1 MNRVFLILYQKASNL
16 LRIFLLD
23 VTSLKFRS
31 FARKTRL
38 STTNTNAPVV
48 LIESPACRANLVG
61 IRLFMKAYFEFHP
74 VDFILYRVGPSGRFR
89 KSIERLRFFCS
100 IEKQFGFSKFIPIL
114 WSKHNTLYYEQF
126 YKKNCGL
133 RSAREF
139 ELFKYRGVL
148 IGDLIYDEYLRRSKK
163 KTIDFS
169 DSHFL
174 RIFHELTE
182 YFHRFDEIFDEY
194 DIEAVV
200 VSNCVY
206 HFAIPL
212 RIACNRNLSAFQVT
226 SETVYR
232 MSKNRLHAYTEF
244 LEYSP
249 TPKNEEIPD
258 FRSNLIEIKNRI
270 SRRFAGEVG
279 VDMSYSTMSAFDK
292 DNSSFTLKTNKSI
305 KILIATHDFFDSPH
319 SYGFNFYPD
328 FYLWIDALGRISNE
342 TDYDWYL
349 KTHPDPIGDSNQV
362 LEDFINKYS
371 NFHII
376 PPTTSHHNLISQGI
390 DFVLTIFGTVGW
402 EYPALGVPS
411 INASS
416 NNPHKSFSFS
426 VTPRDCDDYESI
438 LKNLATFP
446 KLEIREDDLEYFY
459 YLHYFKKLKSY
470 IYYDYDKYLED
481 IGGYAQS
488 TTLKSA
494 LYFIEYSG
502 PNRRGEL
509 EIINAIVR
517 FLQSGDFRLDF
528 EHFQRIGNGN

>member
-1 MNRVFLILYQKASNL
+1 MNKVFLSLYQKVFNL

-23 VTSLKFRS
+23 AASFKFRL

-38 STTNTNAPVV
+38 NPTNTNAPVV

-61 IRLFMKAYFEFHP
+61 IRLFMKAYSNFHP
-74 VDFILYRVGPSGRFR
+74 ANFILYRVGPSGQFR
-89 KSIERLRFFCS
+89 KTVERLRFFFS
-100 IEKQFGFSKFIPIL
+100 IEKQFGISRFIPIL
-114 WSKHNTLYYEQF
+114 WSKKSTLYYEQF
-126 YKKNCGL
+126 YEEHCGL
-133 RSAREF
+133 RSARDF
-139 ELFKYRGVL
+139 ELFKYRGIL

-174 RIFHELTE
+174 KIFYELTS
-182 YFHRFDEIFDEY
+182 YFHSFEEIFDEY
-194 DIEAVV
+194 AVEAVV

-212 RIACNRNLSAFQVT
+212 RIACNRDLSAFQVT
-226 SETVYR
+226 SETIYKL
-232 MSKNRLHAYTEF
+232 SKNRLHAYTEF
-244 LEYSP
+244 LDYSNA
-249 TPKNEEIPD
+249 PKDQEIPD
-258 FRSNLIEIKNRI
+258 FDSHLIEIKNRI

-279 VDMSYSTMSAFDK
+279 VDMSYSTMSAFDTNNL
-292 DNSSFTLKTNKSI
+292 DFTLKPNNRI

-349 KTHPDPIGDSNQV
+349 KTHPDPIGDSHQV
-362 LEDFINKYS
+362 LKDFATKYS
-371 NFHII
+371 NFQLI
-376 PPTTSHHNLISQGI
+376 PSTTSHHNLISQGI
-390 DFVLTIFGTVGW
+390 DFVLTVFGTVGW

-426 VTPRDCDDYESI
+426 ITPRDCDDYESI

-446 KLEIREDDLEYFY
+446 RLKIREDELEYFY

-488 TTLKSA
+488 TTIKSA
-494 LYFIEYSG
+494 LHFMDESG
-502 PNRRGEL
+502 PNRREEP

-528 EHFQRIGNGN
+528 KHFEGISNGN